1 MELLYT
7 VSEVA
12 NLLKCNPN
20 YVHKLRKTG
29 LLKFMKLG
37 NYKCRAVELDRFLAE
52 AEGKD
57 LTDPEHIIIL
67 ENEERI
73 YNET

>member
-1 MELLYT
+1 MTEILYT

-12 NLLKCNPN
+12 SLIKCNVS
-20 YVHKLRKTG
+20 YVHKLRKAG

-37 NYKCRAVELDRFLAE
+37 SYKCRAAELDRFLTD

-57 LTDPEHIIIL
+57 LTDLDNIKNLKEQDY
-67 ENEERI
+67 EN
-73 YNET
+73 